1 MIIVLGKDDEDL
13 LCIMFKILFVVLFIK
28 LLDILRF
35 LISIILVFLY
45 NIREYGNFLIIC
57 KMLKFFIIFGI
68 LLIDE
73 ILIFFL
79 VCLFNICVLWWLIL
93 FFVVKMCRV
102 LWG

>member
-1 MIIVLGKDDEDL
+1 MIIVFGKDDEDL

-45 NIREYGNFLIIC
+45 NVREYGNFLIIC

-79 VCLFNICVLWWLIL
+79 VCLFNICVL
-93 FFVVKMCRV
+93 
-102 LWG
+102 